1 MSSSLSSFF
10 PHWLAWFFRLK
21 MSYLVKNFLIKI
33 LFSLF
38 LIKSTRDDEEDEPV
52 GGREL
57 FFCWSIF
64 SIFFLFFQPFF
75 SQTTRQKYV
84 ETILVNHDRI
94 NAGRIAEVKFSVL
107 DHASG
112 LSKMGLLDIR
122 EGSRESSDTK
132 IVMCGFTKIEYRTV
146 MTVDS
151 KRLPFYPI
159 FTQF

>member
-1 MSSSLSSFF
+1 M
-10 PHWLAWFFRLK
+10 
-21 MSYLVKNFLIKI
+21 
-33 LFSLF
+33 
-38 LIKSTRDDEEDEPV
+38 T
-52 GGREL
+52 
-57 FFCWSIF
+57 
-64 SIFFLFFQPFF
+64 
-75 SQTTRQKYV
+75 QTTRQKYV

-151 KRLPFYPI
+151 KLLPFYPI
-159 FTQF
+159 FYPVLTRNFEPEFLPRIFTLNF

>member
-1 MSSSLSSFF
+1 MMRRTSRLEDGSFF
-10 PHWLAWFFRLK
+10 SADRYFPFSFF
-21 MSYLVKNFLIKI
+21 
-33 LFSLF
+33 FS
-38 LIKSTRDDEEDEPV
+38 T
-52 GGREL
+52 
-57 FFCWSIF
+57 
-64 SIFFLFFQPFF
+64 FFLT
-75 SQTTRQKYV
+75 QTTRQKYV

-151 KRLPFYPI
+151 DLLPYLYPVLTRS
-159 FTQF
+159 FQPEFLP

>member
-1 MSSSLSSFF
+1 MMRRTSRLEDGSFF
-10 PHWLAWFFRLK
+10 SADRYFPFSFF
-21 MSYLVKNFLIKI
+21 
-33 LFSLF
+33 FS
-38 LIKSTRDDEEDEPV
+38 T
-52 GGREL
+52 
-57 FFCWSIF
+57 
-64 SIFFLFFQPFF
+64 FFLT
-75 SQTTRQKYV
+75 QTTRQKYV

-151 KRLPFYPI
+151 DLLPYLYPVLTRK
-159 FTQF
+159 F

>member
-1 MSSSLSSFF
+1 MMRRTSRLEDGSFF
-10 PHWLAWFFRLK
+10 SADRYFPFSFF
-21 MSYLVKNFLIKI
+21 
-33 LFSLF
+33 FS
-38 LIKSTRDDEEDEPV
+38 T
-52 GGREL
+52 
-57 FFCWSIF
+57 
-64 SIFFLFFQPFF
+64 FFLT
-75 SQTTRQKYV
+75 QTTRQKYV

-151 KRLPFYPI
+151 KLLPFLPHFYPKFLTRI
-159 FTQF
+159 FTLNF

>member
-1 MSSSLSSFF
+1 MSILGHARTTTVLSS
-10 PHWLAWFFRLK
+10 K
-21 MSYLVKNFLIKI
+21 KNFSIKI
-33 LFSLF
+33 RFSLF

-64 SIFFLFFQPFF
+64 SIFFLFSTFL

-132 IVMCGFTKIEYRTV
+132 IVMCGFEKSNIG
-146 MTVDS
+146 
-151 KRLPFYPI
+151 L
-159 FTQF
+159 

>member
-1 MSSSLSSFF
+1 MMRRTSRLEDGSFF
-10 PHWLAWFFRLK
+10 SADRYFPFSFF
-21 MSYLVKNFLIKI
+21 
-33 LFSLF
+33 FS
-38 LIKSTRDDEEDEPV
+38 T
-52 GGREL
+52 
-57 FFCWSIF
+57 
-64 SIFFLFFQPFF
+64 FFLT
-75 SQTTRQKYV
+75 QTTRQKYV

-151 KRLPFYPI
+151 KLLPFLANFNSKFLTRI
-159 FTQF
+159 FTPSF

>member
-1 MSSSLSSFF
+1 MMRRTSRLEDGSFF
-10 PHWLAWFFRLK
+10 SADRYFPFSFF
-21 MSYLVKNFLIKI
+21 
-33 LFSLF
+33 FS
-38 LIKSTRDDEEDEPV
+38 T
-52 GGREL
+52 
-57 FFCWSIF
+57 
-64 SIFFLFFQPFF
+64 FFLT
-75 SQTTRQKYV
+75 QTTRQKYV

-151 KRLPFYPI
+151 ELLPYFYPI
-159 FTQF
+159 FYPKFSTRIFTLNF

>member
-1 MSSSLSSFF
+1 MMRRTSRLEDGSFF
-10 PHWLAWFFRLK
+10 SADRYFPFSFF
-21 MSYLVKNFLIKI
+21 
-33 LFSLF
+33 FS
-38 LIKSTRDDEEDEPV
+38 T
-52 GGREL
+52 
-57 FFCWSIF
+57 
-64 SIFFLFFQPFF
+64 FF

-132 IVMCGFTKIEYRTV
+132 IVMCGFTKNRISDCNDCRFRTF
-146 MTVDS
+146 TLF
-151 KRLPFYPI
+151 LPHFPSFNPKFYPKFLGTPDWNANYPI
-159 FTQF
+159 HLLHWNISR

>member
-1 MSSSLSSFF
+1 MSILGHARTTTVLSS
-10 PHWLAWFFRLK
+10 K
-21 MSYLVKNFLIKI
+21 KNFSIKI
-33 LFSLF
+33 RFSLF

-64 SIFFLFFQPFF
+64 SIFFLFSTFL

-112 LSKMGLLDIR
+112 LSKMGLLDIG

-132 IVMCGFTKIEYRTV
+132 IVMCGFEKSNIG
-146 MTVDS
+146 
-151 KRLPFYPI
+151 L
-159 FTQF
+159 